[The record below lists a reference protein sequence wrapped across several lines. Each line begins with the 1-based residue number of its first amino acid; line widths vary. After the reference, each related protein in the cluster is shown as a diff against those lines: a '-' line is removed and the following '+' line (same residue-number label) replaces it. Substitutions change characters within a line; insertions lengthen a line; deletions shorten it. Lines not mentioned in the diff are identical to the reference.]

1 MVAARR
7 EADAKAETTSALAD
21 GKRKTAVPGTPH
33 ALLALQRDA
42 GNAAVGA
49 LMAAKQKQPDEANI
63 DAALKEVKRGE
74 PDIDTVEKG
83 LKAAQ
88 SAGVPVTMEGPKPPA
103 SALAVTTT
111 GFGPNS
117 VQPKKPVP
125 PAKPVPAKPKLGK
138 AGAKPAAKTGGP
150 APKPAAAPAVPAV
163 AAADPAF
170 VQVTE
175 KVKAFAAAK
184 KAHPPASAK
193 AKEAQ
198 DAAQAPAD
206 DLAGQAKAAK
216 VDSMDAQQA
225 GSFDKQAFI
234 AAVKTAIEAKSPKTL
249 QEATS
254 PSGKADGVGAEVK
267 GMVSQGK
274 EGQAKD
280 IEAATD
286 APPDQSKAVPKPVT
300 PMARENPGAAVPI
313 PATGAVPKP
322 AAPAQTDLSAGKQQV
337 AQEQGD
343 VTDEQL
349 RQSNEPQFQQ
359 ALDAKQTA
367 AAHAGTA
374 PAQFRAQ
381 EQQLLGQAKADATA
395 ETAAGV
401 AGMQGAKGAALANL
415 VADKGKTKTKDEAK
429 RAEVTTKIQGIF
441 AATEAEVKK
450 ILDGIDPKVEAEF
463 AKGEAQAKQAFES
476 FVAAKVGAYK
486 QDRYSGWLG
495 GFRWAKDKLLGMP
508 DKVNEFYTAGREL
521 YLKRMDGVI
530 SRVADIVGGDLSAAK
545 QRIATGKAEIAAF
558 VKTLSP
564 ELRKVGAEASE
575 EINARFERLES
586 DVTDKQNAVVDTL
599 ASKYVE
605 AHQGLDE
612 RIEAMRAENKGFVDA
627 AIDAVKGVV
636 NTIRELAGMLRD
648 VLSRAAGV
656 VGDIISKP
664 VEFLGNLIA
673 GVKGGILKFKDNIL
687 DHLRKGL
694 MGWLFGA
701 LAEAGVELPEKFDLR
716 GIVKLLASIFGLTWA
731 NIRNRLVRQIGEKAM
746 AAAEKG
752 VEIFQ
757 VLTSQGVAGLWQ
769 MLMEKLGDIKET
781 ILAQVKDFVI
791 TKIITAGLTWLI
803 GLLNPAAAFIKACKL
818 IYDVVMFFV
827 TNGSRIM
834 KFVNTVIDSVAD
846 IVRGNVSGVV
856 NKINDVLGQMV
867 PIIIGFLASA
877 IGLGGIGAKI
887 RSIIETLQRPVNKAL
902 DWVIKKGLT
911 LAGPIIRAA
920 KGISGKVKAKV
931 AAGKAWVRGKVEA
944 GKAKVRDW
952 AAAIPGLFGFQGG
965 GESHKVWIEKT
976 GARRVMVAST
986 PTEAGAL
993 LDHYS
998 AQINGFPTG
1007 SAAQRAKRTELQGHV
1022 ATARSRLQN
1031 LTTDVKMPYDERDR
1045 FNHKNS
1051 LARKQSAL
1059 GASLKVVFDAV
1070 HRQRMLLAGQVPA
1083 YTTGAGKKA
1092 AGSVRCV
1099 ATFLVDCLA
1108 GEGPYPTSGGR
1119 PAGTETDTRKVRGA
1133 GNRTAHPM
1141 DRSDSTTTGQTGG
1154 FVIGATAASHHVEK
1168 PLELVTR
1175 ATGDATPDTHA
1186 EARVLS
1192 QITTFIANDPSWAKR
1207 VRTIQINISHSPC
1220 PSCTGLLLTLHQRLR
1235 NPDLRIAVVQWGAPY
1250 DWGPTPTTPQSISS
1264 LRGSYRTLGPVP

>member
-1 MVAARR
+1 MVSARR
-7 EADAKAETTSALAD
+7 EAEVTEALVDGGGKAARVS
-21 GKRKTAVPGTPH
+21 GSPH

-49 LMAAKQKQPDEANI
+49 LMAAKQKQPDESAI
-63 DAALKEVKRGE
+63 DAALKEVRRDE
-74 PDIDTVEKG
+74 PEIDTVEKG
-83 LKAAQ
+83 LKAART
-88 SAGVPVTMEGPKPPA
+88 AGVPVTLEGPKPPA

-111 GFGPNS
+111 GFGPNA
-117 VQPKKPVP
+117 VAPKKPTP
-125 PAKPVPAKPKLGK
+125 PAKPVPAQSKLGK
-138 AGAKPAAKTGGP
+138 AGARPAAKTGGSSQ
-150 APKPAAAPAVPAV
+150 KPVAASAVPAV

-170 VQVTE
+170 LQVTE
-175 KVKAFAAAK
+175 KVKGFAAAK
-184 KAHPPASAK
+184 RAHPPASAK

-198 DAAQAPAD
+198 DAAQAPSD
-206 DLAGQAKAAK
+206 DLAGQAKASK
-216 VDSMDAQQA
+216 VDTMDAQQA

-249 QEATS
+249 QEATA
-254 PSGKADGVGAEVK
+254 PQGKADGVGAEVK

-274 EGQAKD
+274 DGQAKD
-280 IEAATD
+280 VEAATA

-300 PMARENPGAAVPI
+300 PMAPENPGTAPPI

-322 AAPAQTDLSAGKQQV
+322 ATPARTDLSAGRSQV

-349 RQSNEPQFQQ
+349 QHSNEPQFQQ

-374 PAQFRAQ
+374 PGQFRAQ
-381 EQQLLGQAKADATA
+381 EQQVLGQAKADAGAVTA
-395 ETAAGV
+395 EGV
-401 AGMQGAKGAALANL
+401 AGMQGAKGAALANV

-429 RAEVTTKIQGIF
+429 RAEVTTRVQSIF
-441 AATEAEVKK
+441 TATETAVKK
-450 ILDGIDPKVEAEF
+450 ILEGIDPKVEEAF
-463 AKGEAQAKQAFES
+463 TKGEAQAKQAFES

-508 DKVNEFYTAGREL
+508 DKVNEFYTAGREV
-521 YLKRMDGVI
+521 YLKQMDGVI
-530 SRVADIVGGDLSAAK
+530 SRVADIVGGDLSLAK
-545 QRIATGKAEIAAF
+545 QRIASGKAEIAAF

-564 ELRKVGAEASE
+564 DLRKVGAEASA
-575 EINARFERLES
+575 EIDDKFSQLES

-605 AHQGLDE
+605 ARQGLDE
-612 RIEAMRAENKGFVDA
+612 RIEALQAENKGFVDA

-656 VGDIISKP
+656 VGDIVKKP

-701 LAEAGVELPEKFDLR
+701 LAEAGVELPEKFDVR
-716 GIVKLLASIFGLTWA
+716 GIIKLLASIFGLTWS

-757 VLTSQGVAGLWQ
+757 VLTSQGVSGLWQ
-769 MLMEKLGDIKET
+769 MLLDKLGDIKET

-791 TKIITAGLTWLI
+791 TKIITAGITWLI

-827 TNGSRIM
+827 NNGSRIM

-846 IVRGNVSGVV
+846 IVRGNVGGVV
-856 NKINDVLGQMV
+856 DKINDVLGQMV
-867 PIIIGFLASA
+867 PLIIGFLASA

-887 RSIIETLQRPVNKAL
+887 RSIIETLQKPVNKAL
-902 DWVIKKGLT
+902 DWVIKKGLA
-911 LAGPIIRAA
+911 LAGPLIRAA
-920 KGISGKVKAKV
+920 KGVSGKVKAKV
-931 AAGKAWVRGKVEA
+931 AAGRAWVKGKVEGA
-944 GKAKVRDW
+944 KAKVKDW
-952 AAAIPGLFGFQGG
+952 AAAIPGFSGFRGG

-998 AQINGFPTG
+998 AQINGFPGDT
-1007 SAAQRAKRTELQGHV
+1007 APQRQKRTELQGNV
-1022 ATARSRLQN
+1022 ITARTQLQN
-1031 LTTDVKMPYDERDR
+1031 LTTDVKMPYDERDTTH
-1045 FNHKNS
+1045 HKNKLHNKQIA
-1051 LARKQSAL
+1051 LA
-1059 GASLKVVFDAV
+1059 ASLKTVFDAV
-1070 HRQRMLLAGQVPA
+1070 HKARMALAGKVPA
-1083 YTTGAGKKA
+1083 YTTGSGKKA

-1099 ATFLVDCLA
+1099 ATFLVDCA
-1108 GEGPYPTSGGR
+1108 PGEQPYPGSGGR
-1119 PAGTETDTRKVRGA
+1119 PVGTEADTRKVRERA
-1133 GNRTAHPM
+1133 RRDAHPM
-1141 DRSDSTTTGQTGG
+1141 DREDSRNTGQTGG
-1154 FVIGATAASHHVEK
+1154 FVIGSAAASQHTEL

-1175 ATGDATPDTHA
+1175 ATGDATAESHA
-1186 EARVLS
+1186 EARVLTQVTS
-1192 QITTFIANDPSWAKR
+1192 FVAKDPTWATR

-1220 PSCTGLLLTLHQRLR
+1220 PSCTGLLL
-1235 NPDLRIAVVQWGAPY
+1235 DLRALLLNPQLRISVVQWSQPY
-1250 DWGPTPTTPQSISS
+1250 DWGSSPTTPQSIRS
-1264 LRGSYRTLGPVP
+1264 LRAKYRTLGPIPGE